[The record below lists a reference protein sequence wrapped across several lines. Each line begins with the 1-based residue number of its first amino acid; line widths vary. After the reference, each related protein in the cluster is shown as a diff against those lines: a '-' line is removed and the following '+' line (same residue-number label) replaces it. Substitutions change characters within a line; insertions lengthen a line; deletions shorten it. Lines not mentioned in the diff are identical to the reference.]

1 MPRAGLIVPLWWLST
16 GLGWSGGRCVIST
29 KGSTMKNSEIAKSR
43 AVKAVILLSMF
54 GLGSLLS
61 ACVVAEPREG
71 YWDREHARW
80 YHNHGWV
87 GCGREDEHCR

>member
-1 MPRAGLIVPLWWLST
+1 
-16 GLGWSGGRCVIST
+16 
-29 KGSTMKNSEIAKSR
+29 
-43 AVKAVILLSMF
+43 MF